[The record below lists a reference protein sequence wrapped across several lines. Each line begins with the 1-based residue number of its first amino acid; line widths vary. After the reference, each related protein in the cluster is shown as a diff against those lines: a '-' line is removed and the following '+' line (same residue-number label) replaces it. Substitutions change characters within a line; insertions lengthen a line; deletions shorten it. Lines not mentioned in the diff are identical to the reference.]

1 MAATGKDVLMHFR
14 RTPALLTA
22 LISALLIAAGSAA
35 SIALA
40 SPSGASPIEQAANKT
55 AKAGTFRVSYTV
67 TVSAKGGTAGAT
79 LSKPV
84 TLTGQGAFNTKH
96 STGQFSLNLGALGAA
111 LGAATGGISV
121 PSTIDLVL
129 LNNALYLHL
138 PSLAQQVSP
147 GKEWLKFDVTKL
159 PKSATAGAN
168 VGQLAKQIDPQQALA
183 ALRAAVSVHKV
194 GSDQVRGVA
203 TTHYKAV
210 VDLLKVVAALPKA
223 QQASSLKAIKQ
234 AGLTKLPLDAWI
246 DGSGFLR
253 RLALSTQAKSSGT
266 TASVALMLDL
276 YDYGAKIKVVAP
288 PASKVADGTALL
300 TALAATAGAG
310 GNGTKPPT
318 K

>member
-1 MAATGKDVLMHFR
+1 MHFR

-22 LISALLIAAGSAA
+22 LVSAVLIVAGSAA

-40 SPSGASPIEQAANKT
+40 SPAGASPIEQAANKT
-55 AKAGTFRVSYTV
+55 AKAGTFRVTYSV
-67 TVSAKGGTAGAT
+67 TLSAKGGTAGAT

-96 STGQFSLNLGALGAA
+96 SSGQFSLNLGSLGAA
-111 LGAATGGISV
+111 LGALSGGVTV
-121 PSTIDLVL
+121 PSTIDVAL
-129 LNNALYLHL
+129 LNNALYVHL

-183 ALRAAVSVHKV
+183 ALRGAISVHKV
-194 GSDQVRGVA
+194 GSDQVRGA
-203 TTHYKAV
+203 AATHYKAV
-210 VDLLKVVAALPKA
+210 VDLTKVVAALPRA
-223 QQASSLKAIKQ
+223 QQASTLKALRQ
-234 AGLTKLPLDAWI
+234 AGVTKLPLDAWI
-246 DGSGFLR
+246 DGSGYLR
-253 RLALSTQAKSSGT
+253 RFALSTQAKSSGT

-276 YDYGAKIKVVAP
+276 YDYGAKVRIAAP

-300 TALAATAGAG
+300 TALAATAGG
-310 GNGTKPPT
+310 GSNGNKPPT